1 MNALSPP
8 RSAVVIAIPVP
19 DHEAI
24 ETPQVSHP
32 PAAAWKVGATP
43 APLDVRTCVA
53 VPTAVIPT
61 ALVPFPKRIPLAVR
75 VATPVPPPATGSPV
89 QFVRVP
95 DVGVP
100 SNGVV
105 NVGDVANTASPVP
118 VSSVRAVA
126 SCAEVKEPK
135 IAALPVEVI

>member
-1 MNALSPP
+1 V
-8 RSAVVIAIPVP
+8 AVV
-19 DHEAI
+19 
-24 ETPQVSHP
+24 
-32 PAAAWKVGATP
+32 AT
-43 APLDVRTCVA
+43 
-53 VPTAVIPT
+53 I
-61 ALVPFPKRIPLAVR
+61 
-75 VATPVPPPATGSPV
+75 PATGSPV
-89 QFVRVP
+89 QLVRVP
-95 DVGVP
+95 EVGVP